1 VTTSYSIV
9 DTAANIQAIV
19 DGGDADGVLAGA
31 DAITADPDVALDLTL
46 AQQVAF
52 NVTTSYSIVDTA
64 ANIQAIVD
72 GGDADGVLAGAD
84 AITADPDV
92 ALDLSIDEFN
102 AFGILLTTPY
112 IITDLS
118 DTIVDDDTG
127 LNAAITGSVNVKLT
141 NNPTLAQL
149 IAIND
154 ATDGDITLE
163 DTGDALTGS
172 AEDLTDAFAGTIT
185 TYTSN
190 FTVNNVGSIEASLLS
205 GLDEKTSGLLIAAG
219 ITELTGSATDVIDV
233 TANLGTTGNKI
244 SLGSMAGI
252 VTNAAVT
259 LNGEAT
265 LANLLAIDQAT
276 SGVINAT
283 DVESLSGSVTQIQ
296 TIINNLGTGFN
307 QFNVGNISV
316 AVTDVDFTVSGT
328 SLSATNLNAI
338 SDATTGTI
346 DFSDDGITITG
357 IAADIDKMIVDGG
370 ITLPEDFNVV
380 MSVTGSTGAVLDTL
394 SFNLVPNTTGSIQ
407 LVGSNTGNILNFSS
421 ISKGLTIDGDA
432 GNDTITGTALN
443 DVIIGGAGNDTIT
456 LGAGNDAVRFNSL
469 TGSDT
474 ITDFSVA
481 DDSIQLARSVM
492 TQLSGGASLTVAEF
506 EVGTAATSA
515 ATRIVYNQSTGVL
528 SYDANGS
535 DAGGVTTLATF
546 TGQPVLTVDD
556 FSIV

>member
-1 VTTSYSIV
+1 
-9 DTAANIQAIV
+9 
-19 DGGDADGVLAGA
+19 
-31 DAITADPDVALDLTL
+31 
-46 AQQVAF
+46 
-52 NVTTSYSIVDTA
+52 
-64 ANIQAIVD
+64 VD